1 MRLCRLH
8 FKNLNSLAGEWNV
21 DFESP
26 EFRGGLFA
34 ITGPTGAGKSTLLDA
49 VCLALYGRTPRLERV
64 NNSGNEIMTRGERE
78 CFAEAVFEI
87 GGKRYS
93 AFWLQKK
100 SARKGAAREWQ
111 APKCR
116 FSRLGHGEEVLAD
129 SVSSM
134 AKKVEEVCRL
144 DFERFTRTVM
154 LPQGGF
160 AAFLQ
165 ADGADRA
172 KLLEELTGAE
182 IYRQI
187 SREVYD
193 RTKRERFELE
203 QIRSSQAEHAP
214 LSDEARAAAQRR
226 AAVSKTREKELRARE
241 KELRQALD
249 CSARRDSLAA
259 RRAEHERAR
268 SELDEERAA
277 FAPQAEKL
285 ARAERAA
292 QGGDLYAAL
301 TRSRSRRGAAEAEL
315 ERLEAEASAG
325 AQRREAEERQRAA
338 AAEELALLKKE
349 HGEQAE
355 LLAKVHD
362 LDREIESHALRCHE
376 QEARIA
382 ELENSF
388 AAGDAQDIAVLA
400 ELNQLKFEA
409 EAMGRSL
416 DGAREEKE
424 QAMAAMYRAD
434 LSMLS
439 ARLEEGT
446 PCPLCGALHHP
457 APYQRSAL
465 QEEELKLHQNAE
477 KAARKT
483 ADLERKL
490 ASMQEKVSALQMEHK
505 RLSTLGQTAQRSLQ
519 DARETLA
526 REQENLE
533 SRQRVRRELFGER
546 RPETEAAKLKE
557 ALAAAENALTEAE
570 ARRHQSALAAA
581 RAETELAGVRQDL
594 AELSDE
600 IAAQQAQF
608 DERLKRL
615 GFAEESAWRTAA
627 LSEEE
632 IAGLRARS
640 EELQRRK
647 DSLRSQ
653 ALLLSEEER
662 ALGDVPERAAA
673 DLKAALEACGSELT
687 ELLKNRGADEQTLRH
702 DDECRRRLAEL
713 RQAEA
718 RQRKIYDLWTRLND
732 RIGSAS
738 GDQFS
743 RYVQGL
749 TFRRLVRAANAQ
761 LAQLS
766 DRYRLKAAAD
776 DALRLDVVDLW
787 QGGEARTSR
796 NLSGGESFIVSLA
809 LALALSHGM
818 KEVKVDSLF
827 LDEGFGT
834 LDEET
839 LETVLDCLN
848 RLRESGKLVG
858 VISHVKTLR
867 ERIDARLTLTPGPGG
882 HSALSGPGCSRLG

>member
-64 NNSGNEIMTRGERE
+64 NTSGNEIMTRGERE

-87 GGKRYS
+87 GGERYS
-93 AFWLQKK
+93 AFWSQKK

-134 AKKVEEVCRL
+134 AKKVEEICHL

-226 AAVSKTREKELRARE
+226 AAVSETREKELRARE

-640 EELQRRK
+640 EELQRRE

>member
-64 NNSGNEIMTRGERE
+64 NTSGNEIMTRGERE

-87 GGKRYS
+87 GGERYS
-93 AFWLQKK
+93 AFWSQKK

-134 AKKVEEVCRL
+134 AKKVEEICHL

-226 AAVSKTREKELRARE
+226 AAVSETREKELRARE

-292 QGGDLYAAL
+292 QCGDLYAAL

-416 DGAREEKE
+416 DGVREEKE

-490 ASMQEKVSALQMEHK
+490 ASMQEKVSAQQMEHK

-570 ARRHQSALAAA
+570 ARRHQSVLAAA

-632 IAGLRARS
+632 IAGL
-640 EELQRRK
+640 
-647 DSLRSQ
+647 
-653 ALLLSEEER
+653 
-662 ALGDVPERAAA
+662 
-673 DLKAALEACGSELT
+673 
-687 ELLKNRGADEQTLRH
+687 
-702 DDECRRRLAEL
+702 
-713 RQAEA
+713 
-718 RQRKIYDLWTRLND
+718 
-732 RIGSAS
+732 
-738 GDQFS
+738 
-743 RYVQGL
+743 
-749 TFRRLVRAANAQ
+749 
-761 LAQLS
+761 
-766 DRYRLKAAAD
+766 
-776 DALRLDVVDLW
+776 
-787 QGGEARTSR
+787 
-796 NLSGGESFIVSLA
+796 
-809 LALALSHGM
+809 
-818 KEVKVDSLF
+818 
-827 LDEGFGT
+827 
-834 LDEET
+834 
-839 LETVLDCLN
+839 
-848 RLRESGKLVG
+848 
-858 VISHVKTLR
+858 
-867 ERIDARLTLTPGPGG
+867 
-882 HSALSGPGCSRLG
+882 

>member
-64 NNSGNEIMTRGERE
+64 NTSGNEIMTRGERE

-87 GGKRYS
+87 GGERYS
-93 AFWLQKK
+93 AFWSQKK
-100 SARKGAAREWQ
+100 SSRKGAAREWQ

-116 FSRLGHGEEVLAD
+116 FSRLGGGEEVLAD
-129 SVSSM
+129 SVGSM

-182 IYRQI
+182 IYRRI

-214 LSDEARAAAQRR
+214 LAEEVRAAAQRR
-226 AAVSKTREKELRARE
+226 AAVSETREKELRARE
-241 KELRQALD
+241 KTLRQALD
-249 CSARRDSLAA
+249 WYDRRDALSA
-259 RRAEHERAR
+259 RRAEYEQAR
-268 SELDEERAA
+268 CELNGEQTA
-277 FAPQAEKL
+277 FAPQAEDL

-292 QGGDLYAAL
+292 QAGDLYAAL
-301 TRSRSRRGAAEAEL
+301 TRGRSRLDAAAGDL
-315 ERLEAEASAG
+315 ERLEKDAAAG
-325 AQRREAEERQRAA
+325 AQRREDAERRRVS
-338 AAEELALLKKE
+338 AAEDLALLKKE

-355 LLAKVHD
+355 LWAKVHD

-376 QEARIA
+376 QETRIA
-382 ELENSF
+382 ELESSF

-400 ELNQLKFEA
+400 ELNQFKFEA
-409 EAMGRSL
+409 EAMNKSL
-416 DGAREEKE
+416 AGAREEKE

-439 ARLEEGT
+439 SRLEEGK
-446 PCPLCGALHHP
+446 PCPLCGAVHHP
-457 APYQRSAL
+457 APYQRSVL

-477 KAARKT
+477 KAARKVT
-483 ADLERKL
+483 DLERKF
-490 ASMQEKVSALQMEHK
+490 ASMQEKIAARQMEHK
-505 RLSTLGQTAQRSLQ
+505 RLSTMGQTAQRSLQ

-526 REQENLE
+526 RGQENLE
-533 SRQRVRRELFGER
+533 ARQRARRELFGER
-546 RPETEAAKLKE
+546 RPEAEAAKLKE
-557 ALAAAENALTEAE
+557 KLAAAESSLAE
-570 ARRHQSALAAA
+570 ADALRHQSALDAA
-581 RAETELAGVRQDL
+581 RTETELAGVREDL
-594 AELSDE
+594 AALSGEL
-600 IAAQQAQF
+600 AAAQAQF
-608 DERLKRL
+608 AERLKRL
-615 GFAEESAWRTAA
+615 GFAEESAWRAAA
-627 LSEEE
+627 LSEEVV
-632 IAGLRARS
+632 AALRARL
-640 EELQRRK
+640 EELQRREEA
-647 DSLRSQ
+647 LRSQ
-653 ALLLSEEER
+653 ALLLDEEER
-662 ALGDVPERAAA
+662 ALGPAPELAAA
-673 DLKAALEACGSELT
+673 DLTAALEACGNELT
-687 ELLKNRGADEQTLRH
+687 ELLKNRGADEQMLRH
-702 DDECRRRLAEL
+702 DDECRRRLGEL
-713 RQAEA
+713 REAEA
-718 RQRKIYDLWTRLND
+718 RRRKVYELWSDLND

-749 TFRRLVRAANAQ
+749 TFRRLVRAANLQ
-761 LAQLS
+761 LEQLS
-766 DRYRLKAAAD
+766 ERYRLKVAAD

-787 QGGEARTSR
+787 QGGEVRTSR

-818 KEVKVDSLF
+818 REVKVDSLF

-848 RLRESGKLVG
+848 RLRERGKLVG

-867 ERIDARLTLTPGPGG
+867 ERIDAHLTLTPGPGG
-882 HSALSGPGCSRLG
+882 HSLLSGPGCSRLG

>member
-49 VCLALYGRTPRLERV
+49 VCLALYGRTPRLDRV
-64 NNSGNEIMTRGERE
+64 NTSVNEIMTRGERE
-78 CFAEAVFEI
+78 CFAEVVFEI
-87 GGKRYS
+87 GGGRYS
-93 AFWLQKK
+93 AFWSQKK
-100 SARKGAAREWQ
+100 SSRKGAARELQ

-116 FSRLGHGEEVLAD
+116 FSRLSGGEEVLAD
-129 SVSSM
+129 SISSM

-182 IYRQI
+182 IYRRI

-193 RTKRERFELE
+193 RTKREKYELE
-203 QIRSSQAEHAP
+203 QIHLSQAEHAP
-214 LSDEARAAAQRR
+214 LAEEIRAAAQQR
-226 AAVSKTREKELRARE
+226 ADVSGTLEKELRAR
-241 KELRQALD
+241 KKTLQQALD
-249 CSARRDSLAA
+249 WYARRGVLLA
-259 RRAEHERAR
+259 RRSEHERAR
-268 SELDEERAA
+268 SQLNEERSA
-277 FAPQAEKL
+277 FAAQAEKL

-292 QGGDLYAAL
+292 QAGDLYAAL
-301 TRSRSRRGAAEAEL
+301 ARGRERCSAAEAEL
-315 ERLEAEASAG
+315 QRLEK
-325 AQRREAEERQRAA
+325 AA
-338 AAEELALLKKE
+338 AAAAPQREETESRRRTAGEKLALLKKDY
-349 HGEQAE
+349 GEQSE
-355 LLAKVHD
+355 LWAKVHD
-362 LDREIESHALRCHE
+362 LDREIENHALRCHE

-400 ELNQLKFEA
+400 ELKQLEFEA
-409 EAMGRSL
+409 ETLRRSL
-416 DGAREEKE
+416 GDAREEKE

-439 ARLEEGT
+439 ARLEEGK
-446 PCPLCGALHHP
+446 PCPLCGAVHHP
-457 APYQRSAL
+457 APYRRSVL
-465 QEEELKLHQNAE
+465 QEEELKLRQNAE
-477 KAARKT
+477 KEARKA

-490 ASMQEKVSALQMEHK
+490 AALQEKITALQMEHK

-519 DARETLA
+519 GERETLTLG
-526 REQENLE
+526 QKNLE
-533 SRQRVRRELFGER
+533 ACQRIRRELFGER
-546 RPETEAAKLKE
+546 RPETEAAKCRE
-557 ALAAAENALTEAE
+557 ALAAAESALSEAE
-570 ARRHQSALAAA
+570 AGCHQNALAAA
-581 RAETELAGVRQDL
+581 RTETELAGVREDL
-594 AELSDE
+594 AELRGE
-600 IAAQQAQF
+600 TAAAQVQF
-608 DERLKRL
+608 SERLKRL
-615 GFAEESAWRTAA
+615 GFAEESAWQAAA
-627 LSEEE
+627 LSEEKT
-632 IAGLRARS
+632 AGLRACS
-640 EELQRRK
+640 EELQRREE
-647 DSLRSQ
+647 SLRSQ
-653 ALLLSEEER
+653 ALLLDEEER
-662 ALGDVPERAAA
+662 ALGAAPNLA
-673 DLKAALEACGSELT
+673 FDGLASAVESCENELT
-687 ELLKNRGADEQTLRH
+687 ELLKSRGADEQMLRH

-713 RQAEA
+713 RETEA
-718 RQRKIYDLWTRLND
+718 RRRKVYDLWNSLND

-749 TFRRLVRAANAQ
+749 TFRRLVQAANLQ
-761 LAQLS
+761 LELLS
-766 DRYRLKAAAD
+766 ERYRLKAAAD
-776 DALRLDVVDLW
+776 DPLRLDVVDLW
-787 QGGEARTSR
+787 QGGETRTSR

-839 LETVLDCLN
+839 LEIVLDCLN

-867 ERIDARLTLTPGPGG
+867 ERIDAHLTLTPGPGG
-882 HSALSGPGCSRLG
+882 RSSLSGPGCSRLG